1 MIKENLEKIKN
12 KIKIA
17 EKKANRAEN
26 SVKLMAVSKFH
37 PISQI
42 IESVEQGQFLYGETR
57 DQEAVQKF
65 TEPVFS
71 EYKNKVSLHQIGQL
85 QTNKVKQIVKIADCI
100 ESVDRIELLQE
111 IEKQCA
117 KIEKNIQI
125 LFEIHTAED
134 SKSGFDSE
142 KLLFESLEA
151 CSKNIFPH
159 ISAKGFMTMAPFTDD
174 ESLIRKSFI
183 TLRDLSEK
191 MKKEFPNLDLC
202 ELSMGMSND
211 FEIAIEEGSTIV
223 RVGTAIFG
231 ERYYAK

>member
-12 KIKIA
+12 KIIIA
-17 EKKANRAEN
+17 EKKSNRSEN

-42 IESVEQGQFLYGETR
+42 IEAVEQGQFLFGENR
-57 DQEAVQKF
+57 VQEAVQKF
-65 TEPVFS
+65 TDSSFA
-71 EYKNKVSLHQIGQL
+71 EYKDKISLHQIGQL

-117 KIEKNIQI
+117 KIEKKIQI

-142 KLLFESLEA
+142 KLLFESLQA
-151 CSKNIFPH
+151 CSKNDFPH
-159 ISAKGFMTMAPFTDD
+159 IIAKGFMTMAPFTQD
-174 ESLIRKSFI
+174 ENLIRKSFI
-183 TLRDLSEK
+183 TLRNLSEK
-191 MKKEFPNLDLC
+191 MRKEFPNLELS

-231 ERYYAK
+231 ERDYYK